1 MFIPAQPEI
10 ISNLT
15 CSGQNDIHIK
25 HPPGQIDIQIGHPS
39 EQFDSLNCVKKLIRL

>member
-1 MFIPAQPEI
+1 M
-10 ISNLT
+10 ISNFT
-15 CSGQNDIHIK
+15 CSGQNDIQFK